1 MLLSPVL
8 LCNTVAIAASPP
20 RSYPQST
27 IRACIPQFQL
37 RYGGAPPPKSAVV
50 SDSLRLLE
58 WDKVCDAV
66 SSFAGTPLGQE
77 ATKEQLWSV
86 DLSYEQSLRLLEE
99 TTAAVEMIKYGNSG
113 LDFSG
118 VDVVLVKSAI
128 YHASRGIPMDGME
141 ARAVVSLIEFGETLQ
156 IVVKT
161 AVKEDADWFDRFM
174 PLTQMILDFT
184 ISRPFVKAVQQVIDE
199 DGSVKDS
206 ASTELKRARDQVRV
220 LERKLY
226 QLMDKLTRNEKNE
239 ASSLE
244 MCNVNGRWCLKTMD
258 AQHAQFDG
266 LLLSSRSGVGGLIEP
281 LAAVSLNDELQNAI
295 ASTAK
300 AEEEVLS
307 RLTDKMLAELDAI
320 QLLVQ
325 TMIDLD
331 AIFARAKFSIAYGG
345 SCPDLFIPGDEKQRG
360 INKGKPSNERA
371 SRKASPSGLP
381 QKEWKL
387 YMPKAHH
394 PLLIRK
400 HHENLNKARK
410 DVANVSAEMRRRRL
424 QGKMDDNMDS
434 ILSSMKLKV
443 ASAEKNLPVPVD
455 FMIPLD
461 TGVLVITGPNTG
473 GKTISI
479 KTVGLASLMAKT
491 GLYVLA
497 SDPVKIPWFD
507 AIYADIGD
515 EQSLT
520 QSLSTFSGHLRQI
533 SAIRSQSSNK
543 SLVLLDEVGAG
554 TNPLEG
560 AALGMSL
567 LESFAAEGSYLTVA
581 TTHHGELKTL
591 KYSNHV
597 FENASVEFDEDS
609 LRPTYKILWGVP
621 GRSNAI
627 NIAERLG
634 MPSNILDNARKLH
647 GADSAEINEIILDME
662 RCKQDFR
669 HDLEEAQH
677 YLMLCRKLQES
688 LSMARQR
695 VNAHIISEQR
705 KKMKA
710 ISNIAAVA
718 RSTLRNKLQHFRESA
733 LAQKSSQNTAADSS
747 SSHVKTLE
755 QSSSTHTSAGTIQSF
770 ETDQPTPETRNV
782 IPDVGD
788 TVNVPSL
795 GKQAVVL
802 KVEASKGLILVQ
814 ASNMKLRLKLHDI
827 QTLKLRTKQG

>member
-8 LCNTVAIAASPP
+8 LCNTIAIAASPR

-27 IRACIPQFQL
+27 IRACISQFQL
-37 RYGGAPPPKSAVV
+37 RHGGAPSPKSAVV

-66 SSFAGTPLGQE
+66 SSFAGTPLGLE
-77 ATKEQLWSV
+77 ATKERLWSV

-113 LDFSG
+113 LDFSAI
-118 VDVVLVKSAI
+118 DVVLVKSAI
-128 YHASRGIPMDGME
+128 YRASRGIPIDGME
-141 ARAVVSLIEFGETLQ
+141 ARAIVSLIEFSETLQ

-161 AVKEDADWFDRFM
+161 AVKEDADWFNRFM

-258 AQHAQFDG
+258 AQYAQIDG
-266 LLLSSRSGVGGLIEP
+266 LLLSSGSGVAGLIEP
-281 LAAVSLNDELQNAI
+281 LAAVSLNDELQNAM

-325 TMIDLD
+325 TIIDLD

-360 INKGKPSNERA
+360 INKGKPSNERV
-371 SRKASPSGLP
+371 SRKALSSGLP

-410 DVANVSAEMRRRRL
+410 DVANVYAEIRRRRL

-443 ASAEKNLPVPVD
+443 AALEKNLPVPVD
-455 FMIPLD
+455 FMIPLE

-647 GADSAEINEIILDME
+647 GADSAEIN
-662 RCKQDFR
+662 
-669 HDLEEAQH
+669 QH
-677 YLMLCRKLQES
+677 QCY
-688 LSMARQR
+688 
-695 VNAHIISEQR
+695 
-705 KKMKA
+705 
-710 ISNIAAVA
+710 
-718 RSTLRNKLQHFRESA
+718 
-733 LAQKSSQNTAADSS
+733 
-747 SSHVKTLE
+747 
-755 QSSSTHTSAGTIQSF
+755 
-770 ETDQPTPETRNV
+770 
-782 IPDVGD
+782 
-788 TVNVPSL
+788 
-795 GKQAVVL
+795 
-802 KVEASKGLILVQ
+802 
-814 ASNMKLRLKLHDI
+814 
-827 QTLKLRTKQG
+827 